1 MFRIESGSG
10 RMEDLDLLLDVSDN
24 IAPGLAFPYPMTTI
38 CFLGPSS
45 PMPICSA
52 INMFRDDFL
61 VHIKDGACPY
71 G

>member
-1 MFRIESGSG
+1 MARILAGHG
-10 RMEDLDLLLDVSDN
+10 RPQDLDLLLDVSDN

-52 INMFRDDFL
+52 LNMFRDDFL

>member
-1 MFRIESGSG
+1 
-10 RMEDLDLLLDVSDN
+10 LLDVSDN

-52 INMFRDDFL
+52 LQMFRDDFL
-61 VHIKDGACPY
+61 VHIKDGGCPY